1 MAMAAANPIEQFEI
15 HDLIPVLNIGGHQIY
30 FTNSAVYML
39 IAVVLTAAL
48 MLGTTAGRRLV
59 PTRMQSIAELCYE
72 FVANMIRG
80 AAGEQGLKFFP
91 LVFSLF
97 MFVLFANVVG
107 LIPYSFSVTSQI
119 VITASLALLVFFTV
133 IIHGFWM
140 HGLHFLKLFAP
151 SGIPIYILPLI
162 VAIELLSFLARPIS
176 HSVRLFANILA
187 GHITLQLVAS
197 FVTMIGALGV
207 FGWFAAAVPLVFTVA
222 LFALELLVA
231 FLQAYVF
238 AILTCI
244 YLNDS
249 LHPAH

>member
-1 MAMAAANPIEQFEI
+1 MAAAPNPIEQFEI
-15 HDLIPVLNIGGHQIY
+15 HDIFPIVKIAEHQISL
-30 FTNSAVYML
+30 TNSALYMIL
-39 IAVVLTAAL
+39 AVVLTAAL

-59 PTRMQSIAELCYE
+59 PTRMQSLAEVLYE
-72 FVANMIRG
+72 FIADMIRG
-80 AAGEQGLKFFP
+80 AAGEHGLKFFP

-107 LIPYSFSVTSQI
+107 LIPYTFSVTAQI
-119 VITASLALLVFFTV
+119 LKTTSLALLVF
-133 IIHGFWM
+133 
-140 HGLHFLKLFAP
+140 KLFAP
-151 SGIPIYILPLI
+151 SGTPIMILPLI
-162 VAIELLSFLARPIS
+162 IVIELLSFLARPIS

-197 FVTMIGALGV
+197 FVTMIGAFGV
-207 FGWFAAAVPLVFTVA
+207 VGWFAATLPLAFTVA
-222 LFALELLVA
+222 LYALELLVA

>member
-1 MAMAAANPIEQFEI
+1 MAAAANPIEQFEI
-15 HDLIPVLNIGGHQIY
+15 HEYFPVIKIAGHQIA
-30 FTNSAVYML
+30 FTNSAIYML
-39 IAVVLTAAL
+39 LAVALTAAL
-48 MLGTTAGRRLV
+48 MLGSTGGRRLV
-59 PTRMQSIAELCYE
+59 PTRMQSVAELSYE
-72 FVANMIRG
+72 FIADMIRS
-80 AAGEQGLKFFP
+80 AAGEHGLKFFP

-97 MFVLFANVVG
+97 MFVLFSNLVG
-107 LIPYSFSVTSQI
+107 LIPYTFSVTSQI

-133 IIHGFWM
+133 IIHGFWQ

-151 SGIPIYILPLI
+151 SGIPIYILPMI
-162 VAIELLSFLARPIS
+162 VVIEIMSFLARPIS

-187 GHITLQLVAS
+187 GHITLKLVAG
-197 FVTMIGALGV
+197 FVTMIGAFGFAGWLG
-207 FGWFAAAVPLVFTVA
+207 ATLPLVFTVA

-249 LHPAH
+249 LHPSH

>member
-1 MAMAAANPIEQFEI
+1 MAAAANPIEQFQI
-15 HDLIPVLNIGGHQIY
+15 HEYFPVVNIAGHQIY
-30 FTNSAVYML
+30 FTDSAAFML
-39 IAVVLTAAL
+39 LAVVLTAAL

-72 FVANMIRG
+72 FVADMIRG

-97 MFVLFANVVG
+97 MFVLFANIVG

-133 IIHGFWM
+133 IINGFYQ

-162 VAIELLSFLARPIS
+162 VMIELLSFLARPIS

-207 FGWFAAAVPLVFTVA
+207 FGWFAATVPLVFTVA
-222 LFALELLVA
+222 LYALELLVA

-249 LHPAH
+249 LHPSH